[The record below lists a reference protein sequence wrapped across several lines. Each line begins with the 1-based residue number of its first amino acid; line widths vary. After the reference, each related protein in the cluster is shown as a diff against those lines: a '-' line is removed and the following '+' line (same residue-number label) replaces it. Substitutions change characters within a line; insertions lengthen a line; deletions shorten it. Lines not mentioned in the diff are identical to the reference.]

1 MDEIHSKFH
10 FRCNDQFDTD
20 NNHNYL
26 KHRRCMTYVVNT
38 AWKHTNPIDW
48 KEMQKSLDE
57 VMMNADPNCSVHWFE
72 IDEKFHGSVAT
83 FPSKEV
89 YESMRLRRENHR
101 KEANDRGVKM
111 IYEVVGH
118 LKAEAH
124 S

>member
-1 MDEIHSKFH
+1 
-10 FRCNDQFDTD
+10 
-20 NNHNYL
+20 
-26 KHRRCMTYVVNT
+26 MTYVLNT
-38 AWKHTNPIDW
+38 AWRHSNPIDW

-89 YESMRLRRENHR
+89 YESMRLRRENYR

>member
-1 MDEIHSKFH
+1 MGK
-10 FRCNDQFDTD
+10 
-20 NNHNYL
+20 
-26 KHRRCMTYVVNT
+26 
-38 AWKHTNPIDW
+38 ID
-48 KEMQKSLDE
+48 D
-57 VMMNADPNCSVHWFE
+57 
-72 IDEKFHGSVAT
+72 KFHGSVAT

-89 YESMRLRRENHR
+89 YESMRLRREHHR

>member
-1 MDEIHSKFH
+1 MTLTKILIFLSWKLYDLCSKYRLETHKSNRFE
-10 FRCNDQFDTD
+10 RN
-20 NNHNYL
+20 
-26 KHRRCMTYVVNT
+26 K
-38 AWKHTNPIDW
+38 
-48 KEMQKSLDE
+48 KSLDE

>member
-1 MDEIHSKFH
+1 
-10 FRCNDQFDTD
+10 
-20 NNHNYL
+20 
-26 KHRRCMTYVVNT
+26 MTYVVNT
-38 AWKHTNPIDW
+38 PLKNKNQIYWEEIQNC
-48 KEMQKSLDE
+48 LNE

-72 IDEKFHGSVAT
+72 IDDKFHGSVAT

-101 KEANDRGVKM
+101 KDANDRGVKM